1 MPDTSVAVRINQL
14 MFRYAS
20 SSGQVLDSFSLDVD
34 GGAFVGIIGP
44 NGCGKT
50 TLLKCITRVLP
61 PEAGLVEVLGTDAA
75 ELNRKDMAKRLGVV
89 PQRFEASFSFTGRE
103 LVAMGRFPHQRLLA
117 RESAADK
124 QKIEE
129 ALTVT
134 NTLHL
139 AERPITQLSGGELQR
154 VTIAQALAQEPKV
167 LLLDEATSNLDINHQ
182 VEILDLIRELNRTQ
196 GLTVISVMHDLNLA
210 AQYCDF
216 LVMMKDGQVYASGAP
231 IRVLTRQAI
240 RDVYGA
246 QVSVRVDPVTKRP
259 QVGPLSR
266 RGKTHS
272 GQGFPAGIRVHV
284 IGGGGM
290 AASLLE
296 LLAGHGLSVTCGVIN
311 AMDGDWLV
319 ANDLDIPVVTEA
331 AFASIQE
338 ETHRRHL
345 EMVAQADVIVVANIP
360 FGWGN
365 LKNLRAVLAGQ
376 ELGKP
381 VVLCDFSSVD
391 TRDFADGQAVQLHQ
405 QLVGGGAVVIQE
417 VEELWGVLAAAVKD
431 RRD

>member
-1 MPDTSVAVRINQL
+1 MVETSVAVKINQL

-20 SSGQVLDSFSLDVD
+20 STSQILDSFSLDV
-34 GGAFVGIIGP
+34 GSGAFVGIIGP

-75 ELNRKDMAKRLGVV
+75 ELNRKELAKRLGVV

-103 LVAMGRFPHQRLLA
+103 LVAMGRYPHQKLFN

-124 QKIEE
+124 RKIED

-139 AERPITQLSGGELQR
+139 ADRPITQLSGGELQR
-154 VTIAQALAQEPKV
+154 ITIAQALAQEPQV

-216 LVMMKDGQVYASGAP
+216 LVMMKDGQVYASGSP
-231 IRVLTRQAI
+231 IRVLTRKAI

-246 QVSVRVDPVTKRP
+246 HVSVRVDPVTKRP
-259 QVGPLSR
+259 QVGAISR
-266 RGKTHS
+266 S
-272 GQGFPAGIRVHV
+272 GPSYSGSGFLAGTRVHV

-296 LLAGHGLSVTCGVIN
+296 LLVGHGLAVSCGVIN
-311 AMDGDWLV
+311 ALDGDWLV
-319 ANDLDIPVVTEA
+319 ANDLGIPMVTEA
-331 AFASIQE
+331 AFASIQKS
-338 ETHRRHL
+338 THHEHL
-345 EMVAQADVIVVANIP
+345 GMAAQADVIVVANIP
-360 FGWGN
+360 FGAGN
-365 LKNLRAVLAGQ
+365 LLNLEAAQ
-376 ELGKP
+376 AAQDSGKP
-381 VVLCDFSSVD
+381 VVLCDFTPVEA
-391 TRDFADGQAVQLHQ
+391 RDFTEGKAERLHNRLLEHGAVSIREIEDLWDVLS
-405 QLVGGGAVVIQE
+405 QLVT
-417 VEELWGVLAAAVKD
+417 D